1 MKEAARAI
9 KAFGPRYVVIKGGHL
24 PGTPLDL
31 LFDGERFRE
40 YANPRYDTPHT
51 HGTGCTFAS
60 AIAAGLAQGL
70 AVDQAVARAK
80 AYITAAIQHGM
91 PLGSGHGPVHHFFNL
106 YRLAGWGSKSA

>member
-31 LFDGERFRE
+31 LFDGIRFRE
-40 YANPRYDTPHT
+40 YTNLRYDTPHT

-60 AIAAGLAQGL
+60 AIAAGLARGL
-70 AVDQAVARAK
+70 RVEDAVAHAK
-80 AYITAAIQHGM
+80 MYITAAIRHGM
-91 PLGSGHGPVHHFFNL
+91 AIGKGHGPVHHFHGL
-106 YRLAGWGSKSA
+106 YRLAGWELKST